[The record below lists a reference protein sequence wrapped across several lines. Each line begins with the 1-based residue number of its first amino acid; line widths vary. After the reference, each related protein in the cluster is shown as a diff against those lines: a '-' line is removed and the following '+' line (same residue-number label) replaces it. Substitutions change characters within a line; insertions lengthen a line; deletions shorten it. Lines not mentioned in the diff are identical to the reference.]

1 MPVVK
6 VHDKSFETYLSE
18 ETILSRIKELAAV
31 INSDYAGKQPFFVA
45 ILNGS
50 FMFASD
56 LFKQLDIDAELCF
69 IKLASYKGM
78 KSSGNVVT
86 SIGLDDDLF
95 DKDVII
101 VEDIVDTGKT
111 LYNFLPRLMHQQPR
125 SLRIATLLHKSVA
138 TQYHLTLDYIGF
150 DIPDKFVVGY
160 GLDYDGLGRNF
171 KEIYQLVER
180 RPFSQTNFRMVKNF
194 IAFPGLK
201 AIKFFKV
208 AFCIKPANIKTF
220 IGFFITFAHNRS
232 S

>member
-6 VHDKSFETYLSE
+6 VHDKSFDTYLSE
-18 ETILSRIKELAAV
+18 ETILNRIKEMAAA
-31 INSDYAGKQPFFVA
+31 INKDYAGKRPFFIA

-56 LFKQLDIDAELCF
+56 LFKQLNIDAEICF
-69 IKLASYKGM
+69 IKLASYKGL

-86 SIGLDDDLF
+86 SIGLDDDLYG
-95 DKDVII
+95 KDVVI

-111 LYNFLPRLMHQQPR
+111 LHNFLPRLLHQQPR
-125 SLRIATLLHKSVA
+125 SLKIATLLHKSAA

-171 KEIYQLVER
+171 KEIYQLV
-180 RPFSQTNFRMVKNF
+180 
-194 IAFPGLK
+194 
-201 AIKFFKV
+201 
-208 AFCIKPANIKTF
+208 
-220 IGFFITFAHNRS
+220 
-232 S
+232 